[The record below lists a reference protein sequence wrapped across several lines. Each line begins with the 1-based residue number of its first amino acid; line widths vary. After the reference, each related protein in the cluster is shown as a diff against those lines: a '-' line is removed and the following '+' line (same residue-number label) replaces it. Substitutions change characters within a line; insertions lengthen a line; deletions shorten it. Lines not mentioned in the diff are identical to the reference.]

1 MKNTFILIIITAI
14 LFLVGCTP
22 TNKAVDN
29 NASSKQ
35 LLFDYPDDMFAD
47 TAKKRFEK
55 EFKKG
60 TLLYKMSC
68 AKCHNIT
75 EDGKEIIP
83 DFSLPQLMDYELR
96 FQYAAHGDEL
106 KETTITH
113 DELEWIVLFLR
124 YKKKTN
130 YNINNYL
137 KR

>member
-1 MKNTFILIIITAI
+1 MKNNFIVKIIIAV
-14 LFLVGCTP
+14 LVFARCSP
-22 TNKAVDN
+22 ANKTVDN
-29 NASSKQ
+29 STAPKQ
-35 LLFDYPDDMFAD
+35 MLFDYPDDMFAD

-55 EFKKG
+55 EFKQG
-60 TLLYKMSC
+60 TVLYKMSC
-68 AKCHNIT
+68 SKCHNIT
-75 EDGKEIIP
+75 VDGKEIIP

-106 KETTITH
+106 KEASITH

-130 YNINNYL
+130 YNINDYL